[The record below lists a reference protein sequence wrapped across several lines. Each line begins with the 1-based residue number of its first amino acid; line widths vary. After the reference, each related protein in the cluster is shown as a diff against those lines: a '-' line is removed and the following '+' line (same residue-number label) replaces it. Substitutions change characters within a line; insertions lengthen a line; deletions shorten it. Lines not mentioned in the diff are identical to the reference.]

1 MHVESEYGS
10 LVLAKLNCYAINVTN
25 SPAKHVGQMP
35 DMGKEAA
42 VKIEPQEAFSRVRCL
57 LVHTSD
63 AEIVGESQ
71 PPCSHHS
78 ESMGLTTTGT
88 TKNNTAAEEE
98 QPDLAQNEIV
108 SREETV
114 VEERGGENLVKPQSC
129 TPNPAVVLPDE
140 SSEGEAKKTE
150 GLVDFDKALQEF
162 SDMEGIGVHNRQ
174 ASENRMASSSLR
186 PVGSSLQN
194 LLNPVSSLYHR
205 KLTLNRPV

>member
-1 MHVESEYGS
+1 
-10 LVLAKLNCYAINVTN
+10 
-25 SPAKHVGQMP
+25 
-35 DMGKEAA
+35 
-42 VKIEPQEAFSRVRCL
+42 
-57 LVHTSD
+57 
-63 AEIVGESQ
+63 
-71 PPCSHHS
+71 
-78 ESMGLTTTGT
+78 MGLTTTGT
-88 TKNNTAAEEE
+88 TKNNTTAEKE

-108 SREETV
+108 SREEAV

-174 ASENRMASSSLR
+174 ASSSLR